1 MRQGITAVDIL
12 SLLSDIKEDVSFDT
26 NRQIITFDTSMSM
39 MDARHQNKSYIQ
51 EFTIGVR
58 ELLTNSNAEYPMK
71 EAMIPI
77 VNLSQPHKNTPTST
91 GSGMNCGYVHSITN
105 MVE

>member
-1 MRQGITAVDIL
+1 MRQVMTAVDIL

-39 MDARHQNKSYIQ
+39 LDARHQNKSYIQ

-58 ELLTNSNAEYPMK
+58 IIGNFNCRISNERGYD
-71 EAMIPI
+71 
-77 VNLSQPHKNTPTST
+77 S
-91 GSGMNCGYVHSITN
+91 NCEFIS
-105 MVE
+105 